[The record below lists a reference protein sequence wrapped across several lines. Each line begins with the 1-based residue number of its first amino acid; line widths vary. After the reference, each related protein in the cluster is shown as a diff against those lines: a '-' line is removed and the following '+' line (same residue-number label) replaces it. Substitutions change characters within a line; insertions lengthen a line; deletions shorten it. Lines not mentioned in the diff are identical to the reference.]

1 MQLVVESVMKSKSGK
16 ALRVK
21 VGDKFYGAR
30 LGCGLEDAAGKTIE
44 AETHDD
50 EKYGLQIDA
59 YKIVGAATPTPK
71 PAAPSAG
78 LPGVPSTTT
87 SAPWWMPF
95 VSNVTAHAIAAGIIT
110 APNMIEAWAT
120 AARNA
125 ANKIDSDIPF

>member
-1 MQLVVESVMKSKSGK
+1 MQITVE
-16 ALRVK
+16 RVK
-21 VGDKFYGAR
+21 PTKNSLVITAGGKEYFAKKDS
-30 LGCGLEDAAGKTIE
+30 GLADGMTVDAELELSDYNGKSYTWIKKWK
-44 AETHDD
+44 AM
-50 EKYGLQIDA
+50 
-59 YKIVGAATPTPK
+59 AT
-71 PAAPSAG
+71 AAPQAPAAG